1 MWQLKFRS
9 QTWLITSNSFS
20 SSNCTLTT
28 LATFLRSLS
37 TSALATWGNFQFLT
51 LPPRLFMHP
60 ATWVELVA
68 WSTSTTA
75 HAPCGETSIHTMI
88 ACLLSLTQMILGCWA
103 WMWLVSLH
111 FSLSDGMANIFH
123 VQLFIGSTRLAML
136 LIPTLECGLFSRLLQ
151 LINRTLQLFTLM
163 PFFVQL
169 IPVYGSTPLYPLIK
183 FHHVFDVF
191 TLFYVN
197 KYADHHAL
205 EIAA

>member
-1 MWQLKFRS
+1 
-9 QTWLITSNSFS
+9 
-20 SSNCTLTT
+20 
-28 LATFLRSLS
+28 
-37 TSALATWGNFQFLT
+37 
-51 LPPRLFMHP
+51 
-60 ATWVELVA
+60 
-68 WSTSTTA
+68 
-75 HAPCGETSIHTMI
+75 
-88 ACLLSLTQMILGCWA
+88 
-103 WMWLVSLH
+103 
-111 FSLSDGMANIFH
+111 MANIFH

-136 LIPTLECGLFSRLLQ
+136 LIPTLECGLFSHLLQ
-151 LINRTLQLFTLM
+151 LINCTLQLFTLM